1 MTVAFEKLGRL
12 LACGPAIL
20 YACRAYGDFGATYI
34 SDNVQMRLGYAPEQF
49 TAQNDFWL
57 QHIHPQDR
65 DRVVVDLAGIF
76 EHDSHVHEYRFLHAD
91 GTYRWMRD
99 ELGLIRNEQG
109 EPDTIFGFW
118 TDITERKQTEQ
129 DLAWNNALLA
139 GISRTQEYYIQEVDP
154 QRLFDELLGDVLAL
168 TQSEYGFI
176 GEILF
181 SESRQQQYLLTHAI
195 TNIAWNEET
204 RLFYDQNAPSGL
216 AFYNLNSL
224 FGEVIVTGNAVI
236 ANEPANDHR
245 SCGLPEGHPAM
256 HNFLGLPVHARQ
268 SLVGMIGIANRPG
281 GYDETLVQGLQPLLK
296 SYGQLINAF
305 RRDRQLRQAE
315 EGTRNSAIRLNAI
328 FSSALDGIVTVTE
341 QGCIESINPA
351 GEQIFGYTQ
360 TELAG
365 KSMGLLM
372 TEPFR
377 AQYQH
382 YLASY
387 LQTNVP
393 RVIGTVQE
401 IEGLR
406 KGGMV
411 MPIEVSLGE
420 MKLGSERRFIAVVR
434 DISERKKLDLMKNEF
449 ISVVSHELRTPLT
462 AIRGS
467 LGLLQGQ
474 FADQI
479 PTPLQPLIDIANSN
493 CLRLA
498 SLVDDLLDME
508 KMLSGHMSVN
518 REVIDVQPLIEQTLA
533 SNQPMADQ
541 FQVRLRLRSCVPGRV
556 LADHGR
562 LLQVF
567 ANLLSNAAK
576 FSPANSE
583 VLVDVTAQDG
593 TLRFSVQDHG
603 EGVPLAFQ
611 DKIFDK
617 FVQVDAS
624 SQRQRGGTGL
634 GLSITKALVETMGG
648 SIGLYSEPGKGSVFY
663 FELPEHS

>member
-1 MTVAFEKLGRL
+1 MTIEFEKLGRL

-34 SDNVQMRLGYAPEQF
+34 SENVQRKLGYAPEQF
-49 TAQNDFWL
+49 TTQSDFWL

-65 DRVVVDLAGIF
+65 DRVLAELATVF
-76 EHDSHVHEYRFLHAD
+76 ERDTHVHEYRFLYAN
-91 GTYRWMRD
+91 GSYRWMRD
-99 ELGLIRNEQG
+99 ELSLIRNAQG
-109 EPDTIFGFW
+109 EPDIILGFW
-118 TDITERKQTEQ
+118 TDITERRQTEQ

-139 GISRTQEYYIQEVDP
+139 SISRTQEYYIQEADP

-181 SESRQQQYLLTHAI
+181 SEPRQQHYLLTHAI

-204 RLFYDQNAPSGL
+204 RLFYSQNAPSGL
-216 AFYNLNSL
+216 AFYNLDSL
-224 FGEVIVTGNAVI
+224 FGAVIVTGKAVI
-236 ANEPANDHR
+236 ANEPASDHR

-256 HNFLGLPVHARQ
+256 HNFLGLPVYAGQ

-281 GYDETLVQGLQPLLK
+281 GYDEVLVQGLQPLLK
-296 SYGQLINAF
+296 SYGYLISAF
-305 RRDRQLRQAE
+305 RRDRQLRLAE
-315 EGTRNSAIRLNAI
+315 QETRNSAIRLNAI
-328 FSSALDGIVTVTE
+328 FTSALDGIVTITE
-341 QGCIESINPA
+341 QGDIESINPA
-351 GEQIFGYTQ
+351 GELIFGYSQ
-360 TELAG
+360 TELVG
-365 KSMGLLM
+365 KPMGLLM
-372 TEPFR
+372 TER
-377 AQYQH
+377 YRLQYQH

-387 LQTNVP
+387 LQTNIP

-401 IEGLR
+401 IEGLHMR
-406 KGGMV
+406 GHV
-411 MPIEVSLGE
+411 LPIEVSLGE
-420 MKLGSERRFIAVVR
+420 MKMGPERRFIAVVR
-434 DISERKKLDLMKNEF
+434 DISERKKLDQMKNDF

-474 FADQI
+474 FVDQI
-479 PTPLQPLIDIANSN
+479 PASLQQLVTMANNN
-493 CLRLA
+493 CLRLGN
-498 SLVDDLLDME
+498 LVDDLLDME

-518 REVIDVQPLIEQTLA
+518 REVIDVQPLIEQALA

-541 FQVRLRLRSCVPGRV
+541 FQVRLRLRSSVPGRV

-576 FSPANSE
+576 FSPAGSE
-583 VLVDVTAQDG
+583 VLVDVTAQDNK
-593 TLRFSVQDHG
+593 LRFSVEDHG
-603 EGVPLAFQ
+603 KGVPLAFQ
-611 DKIFDK
+611 DKIFEK

-648 SIGLYSEPGKGSVFY
+648 TIGLHSEPGKGSVFY
-663 FELPEHS
+663 FDLPEHR